1 MSVSPSLAAGLAQLQ
16 ALANYIDQGSNNAT
30 FIFYNDSKPSNTLI
44 EASES
49 AKLVELT
56 LLKPCLKSVNSSSIS
71 LEPTDSGTVI
81 KTGTA
86 VWARLFNGNGD
97 AVADFSVGI
106 DITLNSADM
115 VLGGTVSISAITLT
129 PTT

>member
-1 MSVSPSLAAGLAQLQ
+1 MSVIPSLFAGLAQLQ

-30 FIFYNDSKPSNTLI
+30 LVFYDDSKPSSTLI
-44 EASES
+44 DSYES
-49 AKLVELT
+49 ARLVSLS
-56 LLKPCLKSVNSSSIS
+56 LPKPCLRAVNVNSIS
-71 LEPTDSGTVI
+71 LEPTEAGTVI

-86 VWARLFNGNGD
+86 IWARLINGNGD
-97 AVADFSVGI
+97 TVADFSVGA

-115 VLGGTVSISAITLT
+115 VLGGTVSISAITFT

>member
-1 MSVSPSLAAGLAQLQ
+1 MSVIPSLAAGLAQLQ
-16 ALANYIDQGSNNAT
+16 ALANYIDQGGSNAT
-30 FIFYNDSKPSNTLI
+30 FIFYDDSKPASTLI
-44 EASES
+44 EANES
-49 AKLVELT
+49 AKLVELI
-56 LLKPCLKSVNSSSIS
+56 LPKPCLRAVNLSSIS
-71 LEPTDSGTVI
+71 LEPTEAGTVI

-86 VWARLFNGNGD
+86 IWARLFNGNGD
-97 AVADFSVGI
+97 TVADFSVGT

>member
-16 ALANYIDQGSNNAT
+16 ALANYIDQGSNNAAFVFYDDAKPSST
-30 FIFYNDSKPSNTLI
+30 FI
-44 EASES
+44 EANES
-49 AKLVELT
+49 ARLVELI
-56 LLKPCLKSVNSSSIS
+56 LPKPCLRAVNLMSIS
-71 LEPTDSGTVI
+71 LEPTGSGTVI
-81 KTGTA
+81 KTGT
-86 VWARLFNGNGD
+86 VIWARLFNGNGD
-97 AVADFSVGI
+97 VVADFSVGA

>member
-16 ALANYIDQGSNNAT
+16 ALVNYIDQGSNNAT
-30 FIFYNDSKPSNTLI
+30 FVFYDDSKPSSTLI
-44 EASES
+44 DSDES
-49 AKLVELT
+49 ARLVSLS
-56 LLKPCLKSVNSSSIS
+56 LPKPCLRAVNVNSIS

-86 VWARLFNGNGD
+86 IWARLFNGNGD
-97 AVADFSVGI
+97 VVADFSVGV

>member
-1 MSVSPSLAAGLAQLQ
+1 MSVSPSLAAGLAQLK

-30 FIFYNDSKPSNTLI
+30 FVFYDDAKPSSTLI
-44 EASES
+44 EANES
-49 AKLVELT
+49 ARLVELI
-56 LLKPCLKSVNSSSIS
+56 LPKPCLRAVNLMSIS
-71 LEPTDSGTVI
+71 LEPTGSGTVI
-81 KTGTA
+81 KTGT
-86 VWARLFNGNGD
+86 VIWARLFNGNGD
-97 AVADFSVGI
+97 VVADFSVGA